1 MSQTRKVSGR
11 ATTIVRGPDMGIGVQ
26 YHSTVVATYV
36 RSGVVKLDSGG
47 WRTATTKLRM
57 NQFSSQYC
65 HNAFSV
71 YQHKGEWFVHV
82 GRDNQTLP
90 FEDGME
96 VTL

>member
-26 YHSTVVATYV
+26 YHKTVVAYL
-36 RSGVVKLDSGG
+36 RSGVVRLNSGG

-57 NQFSSQYC
+57 NQFANEYC
-65 HNAFSV
+65 NGAFGV
-71 YQHKGEWFVHV
+71 YQKDYAWYVSTKAG
-82 GRDNQTLP
+82 DLP
-90 FEDGME
+90 FRDGME